1 MQMTT
6 TIERV
11 NAVVRSIT
19 SLFLVSI
26 VVIIKNNGE
35 QLTGMRNV
43 SAFASLEYTTPPF
56 LRITESPNHR
66 SDLSS
71 IQHQFSTTKTSL
83 SSVHTVTDDDVL
95 ASYDNKNSSE
105 HKQTITS
112 SSSFHTVQGVVF
124 REVSNELPIIGK
136 VVVLEA
142 TADSQEDLINECIE
156 VEEEQKDG
164 CDEANGKKTKRIMQ
178 GDPYGSVLWPASW
191 AVSNYVL
198 TQPDLIDNL
207 NRLSILELGSGTGLV
222 SISIAMG
229 GAKRVVAT
237 DYEPLALA
245 LTRYAADNIN
255 KNQNQKSIN
264 PSNIQ
269 LSSRIETQ
277 LLDLCDLVQQP
288 LPLQNID
295 VVLAADIMYEPRTG
309 EAMAHRAVEAL
320 RNNCRVIV
328 GDSPGRPGRPAFL
341 STLKELGVEGAEFQ
355 ETIGKTCSGPRHDLI
370 CGKGSTSVSET
381 PQALSVALL
390 DLIPTMLKG

>member
-1 MQMTT
+1 MISIQRVTGR
-6 TIERV
+6 TII
-11 NAVVRSIT
+11 SI
-19 SLFLVSI
+19 FLVSI
-26 VVIIKNNGE
+26 VVVVKNNDE
-35 QLTGMRNV
+35 QLRGVRMV
-43 SAFASLEYTTPPF
+43 SAFSLITTPPI
-56 LRITESPNHR
+56 LRITESRYHR
-66 SDLSS
+66 SGLSS
-71 IQHQFSTTKTSL
+71 IQQQFSTTKTSL
-83 SSVHTVTDDDVL
+83 SSVHTVTDDDVIT
-95 ASYDNKNSSE
+95 SYDNKKSSDY
-105 HKQTITS
+105 KQATTS
-112 SSSFHTVQGVVF
+112 PFHTVQGVVF
-124 REVSNELPIIGK
+124 REVSNELPVIGT

-156 VEEEQKDG
+156 VEEEQEDG
-164 CDEANGKKTKRIMQ
+164 CDDANGKKRKRIME

-198 TQPDLIDNL
+198 TQPDLIDKINS
-207 NRLSILELGSGTGLV
+207 LSILELGSGTGLV

-229 GAKRVVAT
+229 GAKRVLAT

-255 KNQNQKSIN
+255 KNNYEKNVN
-264 PSNIQ
+264 PSNIK
-269 LSSRIETQ
+269 LSSKIETQ

-288 LPLQNID
+288 LPLQDID
-295 VVLAADIMYEPRTG
+295 IVLAADIMYEPRTG
-309 EAMAHRAVEAL
+309 IAMAHRAVEAL

-341 STLKELGVEGAEFQ
+341 NTLKELGVEGAEFL

-390 DLIPTMLKG
+390 DLNPTMLKG